1 MNENK
6 HGSRELP
13 PANLKSQIWAD
24 GESENVNRNRSLSFA
39 VKGPNLDLKV
49 SCISFLQRFP
59 VFLFH

>member
-24 GESENVNRNRSLSFA
+24 GWRDTVNRKPQFDFCSKMAKPGS
-39 VKGPNLDLKV
+39 
-49 SCISFLQRFP
+49 
-59 VFLFH
+59 